1 MLLRPDNEGKIST
14 LREFVPSIT
23 SDIKFNTIAN
33 LVRTCEDKYL
43 KPVIGEDLYLDLDNN
58 FASLTGTKK
67 EVLVRVQ
74 ASLANFVAYE
84 YASQNIALIGSR
96 GHQEESSD
104 NSSPARQWVSMQH
117 HATILTAAHDNL
129 ELLLNYINIHK
140 ADLPAWEAELFEST
154 HQNFINSYKEF
165 FDACEFHISVLTYLQ
180 LKRFIKES
188 QLYAIEPILGSALF
202 EAYLGNIRNET
213 LSTEAKIA
221 LVFIQKILAYTTIK
235 RGLPFLNCKVGQNG
249 LEVLLTN
256 DGLTN
261 KIKATDEFK
270 NSFLA
275 QLEHFISNNKA
286 RLINYIKANPASFA
300 EYIDQE
306 AQDIFI
312 TSTCGGVAML

>member
-1 MLLRPDNEGKIST
+1 MLLRPDNEGKISA

-33 LVRTCEDKYL
+33 LVRTCEDKYI
-43 KPVIGEDLYLDLDNN
+43 KPVIGEDLYLDLDTN

-104 NSSPARQWVSMQH
+104 
-117 HATILTAAHDNL
+117 DNL

-140 ADLPAWEAELFEST
+140 ADLPAWESELFEST

-165 FDACEFHISVLTYLQ
+165 FDACEIHISVLTYLQ

-188 QLYAIEPILGSALF
+188 QLYSIEPLLGSALF
-202 EAYLGNIRNET
+202 EAYLDNIKNQA
-213 LSTEAKIA
+213 LSTDAKTA

-235 RGLPFLNCKVGQNG
+235 RGLPFFNCKVGQNG
-249 LEVLLTN
+249 LEILLTN

-286 RLINYIKANPASFA
+286 RLVNYIKVNPASFA

-312 TSTCGGVAML
+312 TSTCGGVAMI